1 MATTIA
7 WLTTRRFSASSSSI
21 EYLASNSQTHFIFG
35 ANTDVGKTVISAG
48 LVRAS
53 GGTAHYIKPLQCGG
67 SDQSFVKKHAPNVSS
82 TTTLFEWESFA
93 SPHVASR
100 KERKPISDQ
109 QVLSALTDAL
119 ADLPSPSKIWIE
131 TAGGV
136 LSPSCASP
144 DNRTAR
150 HAHDDELSWGWVTQ
164 GDLYQPL
171 QGVGPVV
178 LVGDGRL
185 GGISATLS
193 SLESL
198 LIRGYEVSG
207 IVLLETGYAN
217 QRAIQEYA
225 TR

>member
-1 MATTIA
+1 
-7 WLTTRRFSASSSSI
+7 
-21 EYLASNSQTHFIFG
+21 
-35 ANTDVGKTVISAG
+35 VGKTVITAG
-48 LVRAS
+48 LIRAS

-67 SDQSFVKKHAPNVSS
+67 SDEGFIKNYAPSVAS
-82 TTTLFEWESFA
+82 TITLFEWESPA

-100 KERKPISDQ
+100 KEGKPISDQ
-109 QVLSALTDAL
+109 QVLSALENCL
-119 ADLPSPSKIWIE
+119 ANIPSPSKKWIE

-136 LSPSCASP
+136 LSPSSASP
-144 DNRTAR
+144 DNRLAR

-164 GDLYQPL
+164 ADLYQPL
-171 QGVGPVV
+171 LGVGSVV

-198 LIRGYEVSG
+198 LVRGYDVSG

-225 TR
+225 SR